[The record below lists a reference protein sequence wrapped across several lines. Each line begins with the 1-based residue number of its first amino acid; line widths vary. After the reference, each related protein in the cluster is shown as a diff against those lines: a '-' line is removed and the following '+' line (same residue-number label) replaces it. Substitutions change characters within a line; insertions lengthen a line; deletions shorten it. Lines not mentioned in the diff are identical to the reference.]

1 MANGEWLTQLMAGLG
16 GAFTGAGQA
25 NERMAQEAERER
37 LRQEREL
44 EKQRLENQRMLVKNL
59 FKGPMSEESV
69 LRYMGE
75 TGDITGGAAMSR
87 FLPEKTK
94 PRTQYDPSRGGIVDV
109 DAGTFRAIPG
119 LPSRPTRAQTIRE
132 TGPTKEEEQ
141 IGGAWLTNWLGTGDE
156 TDRMRRSVL
165 FNQMRKQGIPYGQIG
180 WSLMQSESASGRQTG
195 QDLRNRRARQMQED
209 DEFNDI
215 EF

>member
-16 GAFTGAGQA
+16 GAFTGATQA
-25 NERMAQEAERER
+25 RSRMAEEQEAQRKKMELENERARLKRIQELRGGPLTEASRSELLR
-37 LRQEREL
+37 L
-44 EKQRLENQRMLVKNL
+44 
-59 FKGPMSEESV
+59 
-69 LRYMGE
+69 GE
-75 TGDITGGAAMSR
+75 TPSNIVALQEMFT
-87 FLPEKTK
+87 PTKTK

-119 LPSRPTRAQTIRE
+119 LPSRPSAARD

-156 TDRMRRSVL
+156 ADRMRRSTL
-165 FNQMRKQGIPYGQIG
+165 FNQMRRQGIPYGQIG
-180 WSLMQSESASGRQTG
+180 WSLMQSESAGGRQMG
-195 QDLRNRRARQMQED
+195 QTLRNRRAMQAQQD

>member
-75 TGDITGGAAMSR
+75 TGDLTGGAAMSR
-87 FLPEKTK
+87 FLPEKK
-94 PRTQYDPSRGGIVDV
+94 PTYEERPRKGGTALYKDGVFQSYID
-109 DAGTFRAIPG
+109 
-119 LPSRPTRAQTIRE
+119 RPPRAQTTRE

-195 QDLRNRRARQMQED
+195 QDLRNRRARQTQED
-209 DEFNDI
+209 DEFSDI

>member
-25 NERMAQEAERER
+25 NERLAVEAERER

-44 EKQRLENQRMLVKNL
+44 EKQRIANQRTLAANL
-59 FKGPMSEESV
+59 FKSP
-69 LRYMGE
+69 LTGE
-75 TGDITGGAAMSR
+75 NISKFLGAGGDIQTASAARLLMPEPKATYEERPRKGGTALYKDGVFQSYIDR
-87 FLPEKTK
+87 PPT
-94 PRTQYDPSRGGIVDV
+94 PRPARD
-109 DAGTFRAIPG
+109 
-119 LPSRPTRAQTIRE
+119 

-156 TDRMRRSVL
+156 ADRMRRSVL
-165 FNQMRKQGIPYGQIG
+165 FNQMRRQGIPYGQIG
-180 WSLMQSESASGRQTG
+180 WSLMQSESAGGRQMG
-195 QDLRNRRARQMQED
+195 QTLRNRREMQAQQDEN